1 MHHPFRNPEDFLYG
15 YNNFRS
21 AYIALCINNLN
32 HVHHMKDTL
41 PAEADYQEPQSDDES
56 ENEDVPDLRG
66 DDNFWLIGCE
76 RLDKD
81 LIRKWNLWLI
91 I

>member
-1 MHHPFRNPEDFLYG
+1 MQRP
-15 YNNFRS
+15 
-21 AYIALCINNLN
+21 
-32 HVHHMKDTL
+32 TL

-66 DDNFWLIGCE
+66 DDNFWLIGYE
-76 RLDKD
+76 RLEKD

-91 I
+91 F

>member
-1 MHHPFRNPEDFLYG
+1 
-15 YNNFRS
+15 
-21 AYIALCINNLN
+21 
-32 HVHHMKDTL
+32 MKDTL

-56 ENEDVPDLRG
+56 EIEDVPDLRG
-66 DDNFWLIGCE
+66 EDNFWADW
-76 RLDKD
+76 LDEE

>member
-1 MHHPFRNPEDFLYG
+1 MQRP
-15 YNNFRS
+15 
-21 AYIALCINNLN
+21 
-32 HVHHMKDTL
+32 TL

-56 ENEDVPDLRG
+56 ENGDVPDLRG
-66 DDNFWLIGCE
+66 DHNFWLIGCE
-76 RLDKD
+76 GLDKD